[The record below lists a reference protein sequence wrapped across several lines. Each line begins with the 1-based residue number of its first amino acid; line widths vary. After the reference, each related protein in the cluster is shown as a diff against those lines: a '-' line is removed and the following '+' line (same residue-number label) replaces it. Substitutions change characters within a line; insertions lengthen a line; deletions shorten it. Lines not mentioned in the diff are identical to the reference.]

1 MVLQNAAASKP
12 FSEAKN
18 KTVLRKIVDI
28 YFRKDLIDGILEKFE
43 YAFVFI
49 SFFLYTDAVLIVILS
64 GGASEGDGFDYG
76 SVNFAPVQLFYVANL
91 GLTLLFLACRYKRTI
106 YVLLSNPL
114 MLATS
119 TLIALSFLWS
129 ASPDDSFTGGIFATC
144 NMLFAVY
151 VSGRFTLKQQLTILG
166 YVMLSLAILNIVFVK
181 ALPLYGV
188 MGPPVHTGAWR
199 GVFTHKNG
207 AGKMMVL
214 ACGVMLTMFN
224 EVKDNRIKWLYVIG
238 LLLSFYMI
246 KKTGSGGALVNSM
259 FIMMIVLITQ
269 VFKTAPRKLFLAL
282 IFMTSSAIFISA
294 AYVPIMTFALGL
306 IGKDPTFTGRT
317 DIWEFVF
324 EMIARRPALGY
335 GVGGFWNGTDGPSLY
350 IIQRAKWM
358 VPDAHQGFLDM
369 TLQIGV
375 IGTSMV
381 CLVMW
386 QTLLRGIARIRWYRS
401 WVSCFPA
408 VYVMYISLINLSESS
423 LLAPNSLFWVLICV
437 TSFTT
442 SFEAKYLID
451 SDRFGLVENSK
462 LVESPMMRKM
472 QPPTPPTNT
481 PSPIDTSSKV

>member
-1 MVLQNAAASKP
+1 MVIQTADAGESFSKP
-12 FSEAKN
+12 KK
-18 KTVLRKIVDI
+18 KTFLRKIFDK
-28 YFRKDLIDGILEKFE
+28 YFQKDLIDGVLEKFE

-91 GLTLLFLACRYKRTI
+91 GITLFFLACRYKRTL
-106 YVLLSNPL
+106 YVLTSNPL
-114 MLATS
+114 LVATCV
-119 TLIALSFLWS
+119 LIGSSFFWGGS
-129 ASPDDSFTGGIFATC
+129 FSGGVFASC

-151 VSGRFTLKQQLTILG
+151 VSGRFTLKQQITILS
-166 YVMLSLAILNIVFVK
+166 YVMLSLAVLNIVFVK
-181 ALPLYGV
+181 LLPLYGV

-224 EVKDNRIKWLYVIG
+224 EVKDNRLRWAYVIG
-238 LLLSFYMI
+238 LLLSLYMI

-259 FIMMIVLITQ
+259 FIMLIVMITQ

-282 IFMTSSAIFISA
+282 IFMTSSAIFISV
-294 AYVPIMTFALGL
+294 AYVPIMTFGLGL

-317 DIWEFVF
+317 DIWEYVF
-324 EMIARRPALGY
+324 EMIAKRPALGY
-335 GVGGFWNGTDGPSLY
+335 GLGGFWNGTDGPSLY
-350 IIQRAKWM
+350 IIQRAKWL

-369 TLQIGV
+369 TLQIGI
-375 IGTSMV
+375 IGSSMV

-442 SFEAKYLID
+442 SFESKYLID
-451 SDRFGLVENSK
+451 SDRFGLVENSQ
-462 LVESPMMRKM
+462 LVDSPMIRNT
-472 QPPTPPTNT
+472 QPRINTIAPTDT
-481 PSPIDTSSKV
+481 PSKV